1 MSPEQNPKASGKEE
15 LAREAT
21 DYPEVHPAR
30 GDDAAREKAQ
40 TLVFLHGGNVGNWSW
55 DPQVLAFA
63 DFNILTL
70 HLPAFGARFEE
81 QWEGLDSAADDVA
94 ALIADEVPSGGVH
107 LVGISLGGVI
117 ALHVAARHPEL
128 VESVMITGT
137 PIASLSS
144 TAKAMQRMQLKL
156 IGSEWYWRFQ
166 AGAYGMVENERELF
180 AEHGV
185 KLKAENMRAIMD
197 EIGPG
202 ALPANLSSYTG
213 PILVL
218 AGAKEPKVVAKSFA
232 QLSAALPQAKLRL
245 VPGMH
250 HQWNIENPLLFNAVL
265 RRWITSGGL
274 HQILARPAA
283 PKPHGASTYSSAKDH
298 ASTLEEVDPQDPAKP
313 KSARLVDRLDPRRLD
328 LNKLDLKATLSK
340 KPPVDKRPSAEE
352 SAAPEKPAQ
361 PEKPEHPG
369 AVERPE

>member
-1 MSPEQNPKASGKEE
+1 MSEQHEQPVSAKEE

-21 DYPEVHPAR
+21 EYPEVHPAR
-30 GDDAAREKAQ
+30 GDAQAREKAQ

-70 HLPAFGARFEE
+70 HLPAFGARYEE

-94 ALIADEVPSGGVH
+94 ALIADEVSSGGVH
-107 LVGISLGGVI
+107 LVGMSLGGVI

-128 VESVMITGT
+128 VDSVMITGT
-137 PIASLSS
+137 PVTSMSS

-166 AGAYGMVENERELF
+166 AGAYGMVDDERELF

-185 KLKAENMRAIMD
+185 KLKAQNMRAIMD

-202 ALPANLSSYTG
+202 ALPAKLSNYTG
-213 PILVL
+213 PVLIL
-218 AGAKEPKVVAKSFA
+218 AGSKEPKLVAKSFA
-232 QLSAALPQAKLRL
+232 ALSVALPQAKLRL

-250 HQWNIENPLLFNAVL
+250 HQWNIENPLLFNSVL
-265 RRWITSGGL
+265 RRWITDGGL
-274 HQILARPAA
+274 HQSLVRPANE
-283 PKPHGASTYSSAKDH
+283 KSHGAASYSTGADRMG
-298 ASTLEEVDPQDPAKP
+298 TPEEVDPEESSTAKA
-313 KSARLVDRLDPRRLD
+313 KAARLVDRLDPRKLD
-328 LNKLDLKATLSK
+328 LNKLDLKAPLSK
-340 KPPVDKRPSAEE
+340 KPPVDKRPSSAGEGAEE
-352 SAAPEKPAQ
+352 AEAAAQ
-361 PEKPEHPG
+361 PPQDPE
-369 AVERPE
+369 EQQK